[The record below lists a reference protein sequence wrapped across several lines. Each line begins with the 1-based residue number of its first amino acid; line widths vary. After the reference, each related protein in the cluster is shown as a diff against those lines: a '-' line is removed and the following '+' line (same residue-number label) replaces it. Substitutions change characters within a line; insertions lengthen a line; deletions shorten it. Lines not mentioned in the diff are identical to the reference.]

1 MDMIEIF
8 EKDLEY
14 LIENVSSID
23 DENKKLSISIIAEAD
38 ILIETRI
45 GGGVLGLESVK
56 FYHKE
61 GYPHWLAFEKESD
74 GIIVMQLFESSQSFV
89 DWWIDKFA
97 GENEDVVTNRIP
109 PKIKLQEFILILHG
123 IDMYR
128 RISYKNMLEHKFAE
142 NLNLDYK
149 EFADELAISLK
160 SMDVRWLL
168 PAFLNLMP
176 NINNFD
182 IDIKPEDANVLF
194 EQMFFLNMHAEET
207 NKDFLIFGEAGKS
220 MGIEFF
226 RTWYMGA
233 GFEVKRLELS
243 DWKSKS
249 FWFFAPTSISNHFV
263 EIELSDKNQAMVNHQ
278 AYTKDQFKIKIKKIL
293 DEIY

>member
-45 GGGVLGLESVK
+45 GGGVLGLEAVK
-56 FYHKE
+56 FYHKK
-61 GYPHWLAFEKESD
+61 GDTNWIAFEKESE
-74 GIIVMQLFESSQSFV
+74 GIIVMQLFESSQKLA
-89 DWWIDKFA
+89 DWWTDKFG
-97 GENEDVVTNRIP
+97 GENEETVTNRIP
-109 PKIKLQEFILILHG
+109 PKIKLQEFILILHV

-149 EFADELAISLK
+149 EYADELVISLK

-182 IDIKPEDANVLF
+182 IDIKPEDANILF
-194 EQMFFLNMHAEET
+194 EQMFFLNMHSEEK
-207 NKDFLIFGEAGKS
+207 NKDFLTFGEAGTS

-233 GFEVKRLELS
+233 GFEVKQLESS
-243 DWKSKS
+243 DWQSKS
-249 FWFFAPTSISNHFV
+249 FWFFAPTSITNHFV
-263 EIELSDKNQAMVNHQ
+263 EIELGDENQAMVNHQ
-278 AYTKDQFKIKIKKIL
+278 AYTKDQLRVKFQSIL
-293 DEIY
+293 DQEE